1 MTTVVNLSK
10 NSTNAEIS
18 QVLGNQLA
26 SGKTYVFAVAPSV
39 NNPSR
44 VTLFMCQQVTTQ
56 TNASDAQKFF
66 LGWGQGTRLLRAIF
80 SAEKALVA
88 QNGITAGSEIPF
100 DILVEE
106 KTEPQ
111 YAGQNPKI
119 NPSTGEVITSEGM
132 PIFEHSSL
140 VPVGYGGKVV
150 SLPRETAGVS
160 ADFPG
165 ASLLG

>member
-26 SGKTYVFAVAPSV
+26 SGKTHVFAMVPSV

-88 QNGITAGSEIPF
+88 QNGIAAGSELPF

-140 VPVGYGGKVV
+140 VPVGLGGKVV

-165 ASLLG
+165 ANLLG